1 MQLIINKQIGENKMK
16 TFEEMNKMELRAA
29 CKAAG
34 IKNYGKMDNAGMR
47 TALVASLPKFEP
59 IKGSLV
65 DIVSTQLNQPESK
78 LKNGKFPPR
87 PKMKKLETER
97 EERNGVKRPST
108 GGLCR
113 AVWDMLDGIM
123 AEQQTIPRLKAV
135 KEISEGRGWNLNNV
149 TIEYYRWKKFN
160 SY

>member
-1 MQLIINKQIGENKMK
+1 MK
-16 TFEEMNKMELRAA
+16 TFKEMNKAELRAA

-47 TALVASLPKFEP
+47 MALSLANITKSEP
-59 IKGSLV
+59 SKGSLV

-87 PKMKKLETER
+87 PKMKKLETVR
-97 EERNGVKRPST
+97 EERNGVKRPSA

-113 AVWDMLDGIM
+113 AVWDMLDVVSL
-123 AEQQTIPRLKAV
+123 ETCVVPSLKAV
-135 KEISEGRGWNLNNV
+135 KKIAEERGWNLNNV

-160 SY
+160 GY